1 MYDLSKERVLNRALR
16 EEGRYTPGWVT
27 DTWNLPSGDL
37 KEDFSVKEYPK
48 RNTPIW
54 CSLVDCIIPE
64 GDKTFKCCDC
74 EKREFGI
81 PWLPENYK
89 IWTDKEKEEW
99 KVRIR
104 SRK

>member
-16 EEGRYTPGWVT
+16 EEGRYTPGWGT

-54 CSLVDCIIPE
+54 CSLVDCVVD
-64 GDKTFKCCDC
+64 GDDRFKCCDC

-81 PWLPENYK
+81 HWLPVNYK

-99 KVRIR
+99 KVRII